1 MVNYITGIVK
11 VCEKQLITLDIGS
24 MGLAIQVPN
33 ASAFTVQEHEKITVY
48 TYVHWNPEN
57 GPALF
62 GFLTELE
69 RTVFLLVIGCSG
81 IGPKIAL
88 AVLDGMP
95 PHQFL
100 DAIQTGNEGALSK
113 ISGIGAK
120 KAEQMIVQLKH
131 KVAQLLKSG
140 IDLGDQGSATQWNT
154 ISEVLSSLNYSPTEI
169 NRTIKYLNDNHV
181 QEALSF
187 DKMMRHALSF
197 LSKHK

>member
-1 MVNYITGIVK
+1 MVNYITGVVK
-11 VCEKQLITLDIGS
+11 VREKQLITLDIGA
-24 MGLAIQVPN
+24 MGLAVHVPN
-33 ASAFTVQEHEKITVY
+33 ASLFTAQEHEKITVH
-48 TYVHWNPEN
+48 TYFHWNQEN
-57 GPALF
+57 GPTLF

-69 RTVFLLVIGCSG
+69 RTIFLLVIGCSG

-88 AVLDGMP
+88 AVLDGML

-113 ISGIGAK
+113 ISGIGSK
-120 KAEQMIVQLKH
+120 KAEQMMVQLKH

-140 IDLGDQGSATQWNT
+140 IDLGCHGSAPQWNT
-154 ISEVLSSLNYSPTEI
+154 ISEVLSSLNYSPIEI

-181 QEALSF
+181 QEAFSF